1 METHLVGWIVW
12 DGLPGVLQARFPV
25 HHPGKGG
32 AVWNRRLQGHW
43 RAREVT
49 VCSLQAP
56 YMPTLLWTLQGK
68 RACSQLS
75 TWALTTL
82 KSGGIW
88 FSPLSSE
95 RRNASLE
102 VLQWLSGAQ
111 SWL

>member
-1 METHLVGWIVW
+1 MGSQGCCRHAFLFTI
-12 DGLPGVLQARFPV
+12 PGREVPC
-25 HHPGKGG
+25 GTGG
-32 AVWNRRLQGHW
+32 SRGHW